1 MEAGSPGHR
10 RDMGLGRGHS
20 EGPEQRE
27 GGKACAAQQGGV
39 ERATWAHKG
48 TAMTS
53 WARWA

>member
-10 RDMGLGRGHS
+10 GDMGPGRGRS
-20 EGPEQRE
+20 EGPGGRE
-27 GGKACAAQQGGV
+27 GGKACMAQRGGG
-39 ERATWAHKG
+39 ERAARAHKG